1 MKRETLLRFFTCF
14 IAVLV
19 FSSPLVTIAQLHSGR
34 FTEEAAAAQSAAEA
48 DANTDVNKPL
58 YFGLGCLMT
67 AIPVISSLVV
77 EGSFTPAAVIG
88 APAGVFG
95 TYLYQ
100 PEPPMSRLVGKSPEY
115 IDAYIVSYKSKRGKT
130 QALWT
135 SAGCLTG
142 GCVTGALIS
151 GVLVGVLAVTDTSN

>member
-1 MKRETLLRFFTCF
+1 MLKFFTFF

-34 FTEEAAAAQSAAEA
+34 VTEEEVAAQSAAEV

-58 YFGLGCLMT
+58 YFGLGCLLT
-67 AIPVISSLVV
+67 ALPFMSSLVV
-77 EGSFTPAAVIG
+77 DGSFAPAAIIG
-88 APAGVFG
+88 APAGIFG
-95 TYLYQ
+95 AYLYQ
-100 PEPPMSRLVGKSPEY
+100 PEPPMSRLIGKSPEY
-115 IDAYIVSYKSKRGKT
+115 INAYIHSYKSKRGKT

-142 GCVTGALIS
+142 GLVTGALIS
-151 GVLVGVLAVTDTSN
+151 GVLVGIAAGTDTGN